1 MLPLLEPAH
10 LDRDFDYLVPAE
22 MDEIAQPGVRV
33 RVRFSGRVIDGYI
46 LERLEKTDHT
56 GRLVRL
62 DRVVSSERVLTPE
75 ILTLVT
81 AVAARYAGTRAD
93 VLRLAIPPRHA
104 KVESEGP
111 EGSTKVTKARKSAAK
126 RAPSA
131 RAHFQGDPEP
141 VLLDEEF
148 ETPGDETPTAQGT
161 SAAQSGAHPPAAA
174 AAEGSPASAGTEG
187 PPASIPSGG
196 ADSPL
201 APASAPTG
209 ASGSALGNVAAQPVS
224 NAASVGSGATAS
236 GVVPPRGHREP
247 GSAHA
252 SRGPGM
258 SGAEAAN
265 AGVDEDA
272 GSRTVAGEGS
282 QRRSEDAGLKP
293 VSAETDRRAD
303 AVSDI
308 ERSAGHGSADPG
320 VARPGGQAVVGPP
333 SAAHEPGHDGAAN
346 PDVVAG
352 VGSST
357 PGVDAIDA
365 GGDAAGSDVSLADA
379 ARDLG
384 QKPEL
389 AETEQF
395 SDVGGR
401 SARSGR
407 VLAGGASGAG
417 IAEAVGGAPS
427 AADGPAGS
435 GGENPEAM
443 SHVGSTPSRAV
454 GGSAAGVDSSRVGAG
469 EGLAQSVEAA
479 ETEQFSDAED
489 SVPSEGVRGGASPT
503 VVDEP
508 ADGAVSDVEVDA
520 PGGESV
526 RTDAGASGGESA
538 RLDAGALGSE
548 SARVD
553 AGASKGE
560 SARVS
565 VETSGDQRVRAE
577 AAAADG
583 EVVGEDSAGGGESVA
598 VGEPGVDVAALYP
611 GWGRYVH
618 GHSFL
623 GALAAGRGPRAGW
636 QALPGEEWATR
647 LAELAATTVGSG
659 RSAILM
665 VPDQRDL
672 ERVLAECVA
681 LVGESAVGLAA
692 GLGPSAR
699 YRRWLAA
706 LRGTARVVVGTRS
719 SVFAPVKDLGLI
731 ALWDDGDDTYAEP
744 RSPYPHA
751 REVAMLRAHETGA
764 AFVAGG
770 FARTAEVQ
778 AIVESGW
785 AHDLLA
791 ERALLRHVMPRIIA
805 PGDSDAALERDPMAK
820 AIRIPGAAFLAA
832 RKALAA
838 GEAVLVQV
846 PRRGYIPAL
855 SCSKCRTPAR
865 CRHCNGPLALPDNS
879 PASQPNRAVRR
890 AAAQS
895 EGRPGSRSAARQP
908 AHLSD
913 PAYERGS
920 GLTSSRDGVAGAH
933 SPACRWCGI
942 TEAAF
947 RCGACGSRALRAV
960 VIGAART
967 AEELGRAF
975 PGVPVRGSGGAS
987 VLNTVP
993 AGAQVVVST
1002 IGAEPT
1008 VPGGYGVAM
1017 LLDGWALLGR
1027 ADLRAAEDALRRWMS
1042 AAALVRPGGQAF
1054 VMADAGLPTVA
1065 ALVRWDPVGHA
1076 RFELD
1081 ERTEVRFPPAVRLA
1095 AIDGTADSIAE
1106 LLTQA
1111 KLPDQVEVLG
1121 PVPLPPGARKPFS
1134 SGDSPAEV
1142 ERMIL
1147 RVDRAGAA
1155 ALSRALTAAQA
1166 VRSTH
1171 KSDDPLR
1178 VQIDPIDIG

>member
-1 MLPLLEPAH
+1 MTDTGPAAGRPIARVLPLLEPAH
-10 LDRDFDYLVPAE
+10 LDRDFDYLVPPE

-33 RVRFSGRVIDGYI
+33 RVRFSGRVVDGYI

-75 ILTLVT
+75 ILRLVT

-104 KVESEGP
+104 KVETEGP
-111 EGSTKVTKARKSAAK
+111 DGSTKVTKARKSAAK
-126 RAPSA
+126 KPKPA
-131 RAHFQGDPEP
+131 RASFDDEP
-141 VLLDEEF
+141 VLLDELDDDSSPAAAESSGGTEDSSSPHLPDTTPGAEESVAQSLRPVDPSRPSATPAPNCDDDPGDGSPSSAVSSSHPADSITEQVDMPVAEQHSRAAAPAQTEQAP
-148 ETPGDETPTAQGT
+148 ETPDPGASAATAAGPSAECDLSDDGASVQGCPETDRDASASVEKPSATAAPDTALDDVEQLAIIGPSVVSSAIATPTAD
-161 SAAQSGAHPPAAA
+161 
-174 AAEGSPASAGTEG
+174 EG
-187 PPASIPSGG
+187 
-196 ADSPL
+196 L
-201 APASAPTG
+201 G
-209 ASGSALGNVAAQPVS
+209 ASGTR
-224 NAASVGSGATAS
+224 ASSE
-236 GVVPPRGHREP
+236 RL
-247 GSAHA
+247 
-252 SRGPGM
+252 
-258 SGAEAAN
+258 EA
-265 AGVDEDA
+265 
-272 GSRTVAGEGS
+272 
-282 QRRSEDAGLKP
+282 
-293 VSAETDRRAD
+293 
-303 AVSDI
+303 
-308 ERSAGHGSADPG
+308 
-320 VARPGGQAVVGPP
+320 
-333 SAAHEPGHDGAAN
+333 
-346 PDVVAG
+346 
-352 VGSST
+352 
-357 PGVDAIDA
+357 
-365 GGDAAGSDVSLADA
+365 
-379 ARDLG
+379 
-384 QKPEL
+384 
-389 AETEQF
+389 
-395 SDVGGR
+395 
-401 SARSGR
+401 
-407 VLAGGASGAG
+407 
-417 IAEAVGGAPS
+417 
-427 AADGPAGS
+427 
-435 GGENPEAM
+435 ENPEAAAD
-443 SHVGSTPSRAV
+443 SGAEGGSVAEAGDRDGEAAGAV
-454 GGSAAGVDSSRVGAG
+454 G
-469 EGLAQSVEAA
+469 
-479 ETEQFSDAED
+479 
-489 SVPSEGVRGGASPT
+489 
-503 VVDEP
+503 
-508 ADGAVSDVEVDA
+508 VS
-520 PGGESV
+520 
-526 RTDAGASGGESA
+526 
-538 RLDAGALGSE
+538 
-548 SARVD
+548 
-553 AGASKGE
+553 
-560 SARVS
+560 
-565 VETSGDQRVRAE
+565 
-577 AAAADG
+577 
-583 EVVGEDSAGGGESVA
+583 
-598 VGEPGVDVAALYP
+598 GVDVAGLYP

-636 QALPGEEWATR
+636 QALPGEEWAGR
-647 LAELAATTVGSG
+647 LAELAAVTVGSG

-719 SVFAPVKDLGLI
+719 AVFAPVKDLGLI

-791 ERALLRHVMPRIIA
+791 ERALLRQVMPRIIA

-838 GEAVLVQV
+838 GEPVLVQV

-865 CRHCNGPLALPDNS
+865 CRHCNGPLALPDDS
-879 PASQPNRAVRR
+879 PAPQSNRAGRR

-895 EGRPGSRSAARQP
+895 DGRASARSGTPERDRRPGAPDPMYGGAEGMYGRDSAPGGEPGR
-908 AHLSD
+908 
-913 PAYERGS
+913 ERGRA

-987 VLNTVP
+987 VLSSVP
-993 AGAQVVVST
+993 EGPQVVVST

-1008 VPGGYGVAM
+1008 VAGGYGVAM

-1027 ADLRAAEDALRRWMS
+1027 ADLRAAEDTLRRWMS
-1042 AAALVRPGGQAF
+1042 AAALVRAGGQAF
-1054 VMADAGLPTVA
+1054 VMADSGLPTVS

-1076 RFELD
+1076 HFELE

-1147 RVDRAGAA
+1147 RVDRAGGT
-1155 ALSRALTAAQA
+1155 ALSRALVAAQA

>member
-1 MLPLLEPAH
+1 MTDTGPAAGRPIARVLPLLEPAH

-174 AAEGSPASAGTEG
+174 NGSPTSAGTEG
-187 PPASIPSGG
+187 PSASAAFQGVN
-196 ADSPL
+196 SPL
-201 APASAPTG
+201 APASTTAP
-209 ASGSALGNVAAQPVS
+209 GSVPGSEAAQQIS
-224 NAASVGSGATAS
+224 DAGTVGSGTGSAVS
-236 GVVPPRGHREP
+236 GDRPPGPRKP

-252 SRGPGM
+252 SRESAV

-265 AGVDEDA
+265 GGVDDDA
-272 GSRTVAGEGS
+272 GSRTS
-282 QRRSEDAGLKP
+282 
-293 VSAETDRRAD
+293 
-303 AVSDI
+303 
-308 ERSAGHGSADPG
+308 
-320 VARPGGQAVVGPP
+320 
-333 SAAHEPGHDGAAN
+333 
-346 PDVVAG
+346 

-357 PGVDAIDA
+357 PGVDATDA
-365 GGDAAGSDVSLADA
+365 GGDAAGSDVSRADT
-379 ARDLG
+379 ARDSG
-384 QKPEL
+384 RRTEL

-395 SDVGGR
+395 SD
-401 SARSGR
+401 
-407 VLAGGASGAG
+407 
-417 IAEAVGGAPS
+417 
-427 AADGPAGS
+427 
-435 GGENPEAM
+435 GEE
-443 SHVGSTPSRAV
+443 
-454 GGSAAGVDSSRVGAG
+454 
-469 EGLAQSVEAA
+469 SVR
-479 ETEQFSDAED
+479 
-489 SVPSEGVRGGASPT
+489 SEGVRGGASPT
-503 VVDEP
+503 VVDET

-526 RTDAGASGGESA
+526 RA
-538 RLDAGALGSE
+538 
-548 SARVD
+548 D

-583 EVVGEDSAGGGESVA
+583 EVVGEDSAGGEERVA

-744 RSPYPHA
+744 RSPYPHT

-895 EGRPGSRSAARQP
+895 EDRPSSRSAARQP

-1027 ADLRAAEDALRRWMS
+1027 ADLRAAEDALRRWMF

-1147 RVDRAGAA
+1147 RVDRSGGA